1 MQSRDNGVW
10 GMIVIA
16 GLVFGALMGAG
27 IAWRRGGRPAD
38 MAQYAAGYG
47 IAFCL
52 LGLFAT
58 IILER
63 ML

>member
-1 MQSRDNGVW
+1 
-10 GMIVIA
+10 MIVIA
-16 GLVFGALMGAG
+16 GLIGGALVGAVT
-27 IAWRRGGRPAD
+27 ARVRRGSVAD

-47 IAFCL
+47 IAFAL

-58 IILER
+58 IALER